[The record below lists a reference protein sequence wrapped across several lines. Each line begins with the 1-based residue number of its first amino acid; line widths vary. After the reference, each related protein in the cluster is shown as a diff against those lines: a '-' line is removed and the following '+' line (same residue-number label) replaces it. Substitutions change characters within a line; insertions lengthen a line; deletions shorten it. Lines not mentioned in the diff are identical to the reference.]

1 MPLET
6 LWNNLKDFVTDNST
20 EKRVFLGV
28 LVIAG
33 GWTLYKVHSI
43 NKFNSQRKKHIE
55 SRSQNNTEL
64 EVSNSEAAKPRQ
76 LVNLFVQRM
85 S

>member
-1 MPLET
+1 MPLEA
-6 LWNNLKDFVTDNST
+6 LWRSIKDFVTDNST

-28 LVIAG
+28 LAIAG
-33 GWTLYKVHSI
+33 GWTLYKVHTI
-43 NKFNSQRKKHIE
+43 RKFNNQRKKHIE
-55 SRSQNNTEL
+55 TRSQNNTEL
-64 EVSNSEAAKPRQ
+64 EVSSSESGKPRQ